1 MVCAGLLAI
10 ASIASCTSA
19 NPAASTAAALA
30 ARPVVVSAGAILSLR
45 TVTADNTALPW
56 RSALLTDASAANTAN
71 DSGNA
76 RGGHMQVV
84 EFIVRTDGGAVLS
97 VVQANDADFHAGD
110 RVMILRGD
118 ATRLAR
124 PG

>member
-1 MVCAGLLAI
+1 MVCAGLFAV

-19 NPAASTAAALA
+19 NTAASSGPALA
-30 ARPVVVSAGAILSLR
+30 GRPVVVSAGAILSLR

-56 RSALLTDASAANTAN
+56 RSVLLADAGAANTAN
-71 DSGNA
+71 DSGNT
-76 RGGHMQVV
+76 RGGHVHVV

-118 ATRLAR
+118 TTRLVR